1 MGKTFGTANTRAL
14 SVEEIVHL
22 VEAEEDLSGV
32 ADEKDDDDPDEHEGD
47 AAVPPAPE
55 HGNKKVGRVRM
66 HG

>member
-32 ADEKDDDDPDEHEGD
+32 ADEKDDDDTAEHEGD
-47 AAVPPAPE
+47 AAVSSAPE
-55 HGNKKVGRVRM
+55 QREAS
-66 HG
+66 